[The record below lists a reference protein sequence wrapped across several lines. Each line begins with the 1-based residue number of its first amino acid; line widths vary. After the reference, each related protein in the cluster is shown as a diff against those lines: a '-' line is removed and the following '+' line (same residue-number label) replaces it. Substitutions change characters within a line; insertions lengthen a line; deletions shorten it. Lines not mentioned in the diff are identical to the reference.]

1 MKNYYLLALFC
12 GFYMLNTYSQIPQNN
27 DLQNAITIT
36 SLPFLDANVQTQN
49 ATDDSGLD
57 AISCNVGVYSKVY
70 YKFIPGTNV
79 TLSINITNG
88 QSNSFIIPTESNT
101 NNPLNTS
108 ELTLVN
114 DISCNFRENLSL
126 DLIAGKIYI
135 FLISNPDSETDIQ
148 FYVENNADIIDF
160 PDENF
165 KNALVLQTNPV
176 IDLNDDGEIQKNEAF
191 FTNKISILR
200 SQNVSDLTGLEYFKN
215 LIFLYCDSALNS
227 INVSNNTLLEEISFS
242 GIGVSNIDLTNNTA
256 LKKIST
262 YFSSLTNLDVSNN
275 ILLEELLCSENKISS
290 INLSENTALTYI
302 NISQTP
308 LTSLDLSNNINLED
322 IYCPNNKLTSL
333 DLSNNI
339 NLKEVSC
346 NSNELTSLI
355 LDNNNKL
362 IDLRAGRNQLNTLD
376 ISNNT
381 NLETL
386 HLELNN
392 LTAIDVSKNTNLKI
406 LSLAAN
412 KLNTLDI
419 SNNLALRDI
428 GIWYN
433 EIYDLDVSNHM
444 LLEHLYMHFNNNT
457 IDLSN
462 NTDLVTFWGSGL
474 SSIDLSNNSKLRSID
489 VYNSFLSTI
498 DISNN
503 PLVSDISIASN
514 EFLKQINLKN
524 GGNTVYDQTI
534 NNYTTNSG
542 DERSIYSSFYVKNN
556 PLLNFICVD
565 EINYAI
571 NKFTEIDSHTTFVD
585 NCNNLE
591 DSNSIIGKVLFDEDN
606 NGCTTED
613 VKLNNIL
620 LNATDGTTN
629 YGAYTNL
636 EGSFTL
642 NLNENTY
649 TTALVNIPDYYTIN
663 PASLTTTFTGSNNE
677 DMADF
682 CLTANQTVSDVNIIL
697 LPITEARPGFDANYQ
712 LVYENVGTTV
722 LSGTVELE
730 FDSSFQSFV
739 SSVPSEDNSTTN
751 TISFNYQ
758 NLKPFEK
765 KIIEVA
771 LNTFTPPTVNDRDIL
786 NLTASIT
793 PIMGDFTT
801 TNNVFSLN
809 QTVVNS
815 FDPND
820 KQVLQGN
827 KITLPE
833 TSNYLDYL
841 IRFQNTGSASAI
853 NVLLTDLLDEK
864 LDWQTLKPISSSHN
878 YSVEIINN
886 SFVKFTFNNIN
897 LPSEQVNEP
906 ESHGFIAF
914 KIKPKTDVAV
924 GDIITGKAKIYFD
937 YNLPIITNIVSTEVV
952 TTLSITKND
961 VGSKIDVYPNPVN
974 NVLMI
979 KNIDNLIINKL
990 EIYDINGKKVAVK
1003 NSSFDKVNFRNFDTG
1018 VYFVKFFTDNGIL
1031 YKKVLKK

>member
-1 MKNYYLLALFC
+1 
-12 GFYMLNTYSQIPQNN
+12 MLNTYSQIPQNN
-27 DLQNAITIT
+27 DLQNAINIT
-36 SLPFLDANVQTQN
+36 SLPFVDYDVKTQN
-49 ATDDSGLD
+49 ATNDSSLD
-57 AISCNVGVYSKVY
+57 AISCNVGGYSKVY
-70 YKFIPGTNV
+70 YKFIPATNV

-101 NNPLNTS
+101 NNPINTS

-126 DLIAGKIYI
+126 DLIAGKIYL
-135 FLISNPDSETDIQ
+135 FLISNPGSETDIQ
-148 FYVENNADIIDF
+148 FYVEDNTDIIDF

-165 KNALVLQTNPV
+165 KNVLVSQTKPV
-176 IDLNDDGEIQKNEAF
+176 IDLNNDGEIQKSEAF
-191 FTNKISILR
+191 LTTYIR
-200 SQNVSDLTGLEYFKN
+200 VPTDENVSDLKGLEYFKN
-215 LIFLYCDSALNS
+215 LINLDCWSNTLNFINVSNNTKLKRFFFSGKGLSKIDLTKNILLEDLTCNFNNLVSIDLSHNIALTKLSIYGTTITSLDLTNNTNLNYIYCDNNKITS
-227 INVSNNTLLEEISFS
+227 INVSNNIHLETLHCNLNE
-242 GIGVSNIDLTNNTA
+242 LT
-256 LKKIST
+256 S
-262 YFSSLTNLDVSNN
+262 LDVSNN
-275 ILLEELLCSENKISS
+275 TN
-290 INLSENTALTYI
+290 
-302 NISQTP
+302 
-308 LTSLDLSNNINLED
+308 
-322 IYCPNNKLTSL
+322 
-333 DLSNNI
+333 
-339 NLKEVSC
+339 
-346 NSNELTSLI
+346 
-355 LDNNNKL
+355 L
-362 IDLRAGRNQLNTLD
+362 IDFRAGSNQLNTID

-392 LTAIDVSKNTNLKI
+392 LTAIDISNNTKLKI

-433 EIYDLDVSNHM
+433 EIYDLDVSNHL

-474 SSIDLSNNSKLRSID
+474 SKIDLSNNSKLRSIN
-489 VYNSFLSTI
+489 VSNSFLSRI

-503 PLVSDISIASN
+503 PLVSDISVNSN
-514 EFLKQINLKN
+514 EFLMQISFKN
-524 GGNTVYDQTI
+524 GGNTIYNQRI
-534 NNYTTNSG
+534 NNYTTNTG
-542 DERSIYSSFYVKNN
+542 DESSIYSSFYVKNN

-565 EINYAI
+565 DVNYA
-571 NKFTEIDSHTTFVD
+571 NSKFTDINDYTTFVD
-585 NCNNLE
+585 DCSNLE
-591 DSNSIIGKVLFDEDN
+591 ESNSIIGKVLFDEDN

-629 YGAYTNL
+629 YGTYTNL
-636 EGSFTL
+636 EGNFTL

-677 DMADF
+677 EMADF
-682 CLTANQTVSDVNIIL
+682 CITANQTVNDVNIVL

-739 SSVPSEDNSTTN
+739 SSIPSEDNNTAN

-758 NLKPFEK
+758 NLNPFEK
-765 KIIEVA
+765 KVIEVT
-771 LNTFTPPTVNDRDIL
+771 LNTFTPPTVNDGDIL

-793 PIMGDFTT
+793 PITGDFTT
-801 TNNVFSLN
+801 TDNVFYLN

-878 YSVEIINN
+878 YSVEIINK
-886 SFVKFTFNNIN
+886 SFLKFTFNNIN

-937 YNLPIITNIVSTEVV
+937 YNLPIITNNVSTEIV

-961 VGSKIDVYPNPVN
+961 VGLKIGVYPNPVN
-974 NVLMI
+974 NILMI

-990 EIYDINGKKVAVK
+990 EIYDINGKKVAIK
-1003 NSSFDKVNFRNFDTG
+1003 NSSFDTINFKNFDTG